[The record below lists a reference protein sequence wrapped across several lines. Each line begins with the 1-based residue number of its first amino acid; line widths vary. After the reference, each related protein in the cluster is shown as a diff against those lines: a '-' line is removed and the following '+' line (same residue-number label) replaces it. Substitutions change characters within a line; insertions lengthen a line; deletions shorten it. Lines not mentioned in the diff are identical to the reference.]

1 MNRTELEA
9 RCSSYLDWIAKSST
23 ERQKHFDDLGNSFAE
38 VINGITKKQKLINGM
53 NMQCDMMRAAEYP
66 SDSETVTAILYNDTD
81 KLTEIKNNRTTVD
94 TKYPKVTVS

>member
-38 VINGITKKQKLINGM
+38 VINGITKKQKLSLGLLKL
-53 NMQCDMMRAAEYP
+53 Q
-66 SDSETVTAILYNDTD
+66 ILKSNLKK
-81 KLTEIKNNRTTVD
+81 KLYQE
-94 TKYPKVTVS
+94 

>member
-1 MNRTELEA
+1 
-9 RCSSYLDWIAKSST
+9 
-23 ERQKHFDDLGNSFAE
+23 
-38 VINGITKKQKLINGM
+38 
-53 NMQCDMMRAAEYP
+53 MQCDMMRAAEYP